1 MTVKFKEDDQK
12 YEIKNNQLYAMIFN
26 LQYLILDSSSWNG
39 WVIELESIVDE
50 YNDVD
55 IRFLGF
61 HEQWREQLRKQR

>member
-1 MTVKFKEDDQK
+1 KK

-26 LQYLILDSSSWNG
+26 LQYLIIDSSTWNV

-55 IRFLGF
+55 IRLLGF
-61 HEQWREQLRKQR
+61 HEQWKEQLRKQR